1 MAPVTGKSD
10 GFTQMFHSLQFNLK
24 DLISKSDEIKAEKNK
39 AAVATANAE
48 IRRGKNFLRGELPKL
63 RKMMDKKMKG
73 LTDEEKDERVSQ
85 VDNFEYQ
92 IECVPDGVNKAP
104 PAPPKPR
111 AGGDGGTGSGGGNG
125 NGKRHVTINMEDLEK
140 GQGVSMEHS
149 KDSRAFRDEFE
160 DAKQRQDQG
169 LDEISKGLSV
179 LKNLGGEMDDE
190 IKRQTPILDVID
202 EKLDSTT
209 AEMRTANGK
218 LKKVITSMRSTRN
231 FCVDVI
237 LIFIILIFLKNSTRK
252 TNFSSMILKMHRS
265 FRHQHMGFIMQGIKH
280 NHHCSPLRVRLSCF
294 PHQRKVILQL
304 MFD

>member
-111 AGGDGGTGSGGGNG
+111 GPGGDGGTGSAGRERGREEARHHQHGGPREGP
-125 NGKRHVTINMEDLEK
+125 
-140 GQGVSMEHS
+140 
-149 KDSRAFRDEFE
+149 
-160 DAKQRQDQG
+160 
-169 LDEISKGLSV
+169 
-179 LKNLGGEMDDE
+179 GGEHGALE
-190 IKRQTPILDVID
+190 
-202 EKLDSTT
+202 
-209 AEMRTANGK
+209 
-218 LKKVITSMRSTRN
+218 
-231 FCVDVI
+231 
-237 LIFIILIFLKNSTRK
+237 
-252 TNFSSMILKMHRS
+252 
-265 FRHQHMGFIMQGIKH
+265 GFA
-280 NHHCSPLRVRLSCF
+280 RVSG
-294 PHQRKVILQL
+294 
-304 MFD
+304 

>member
-111 AGGDGGTGSGGGNG
+111 AGGDGGTGSAGRAAGPGRG
-125 NGKRHVTINMEDLEK
+125 TSPSTWRT
-140 GQGVSMEHS
+140 
-149 KDSRAFRDEFE
+149 SRRAR
-160 DAKQRQDQG
+160 G
-169 LDEISKGLSV
+169 
-179 LKNLGGEMDDE
+179 
-190 IKRQTPILDVID
+190 
-202 EKLDSTT
+202 
-209 AEMRTANGK
+209 
-218 LKKVITSMRSTRN
+218 
-231 FCVDVI
+231 
-237 LIFIILIFLKNSTRK
+237 
-252 TNFSSMILKMHRS
+252 
-265 FRHQHMGFIMQGIKH
+265 
-280 NHHCSPLRVRLSCF
+280 
-294 PHQRKVILQL
+294 
-304 MFD
+304 